1 MLLCN
6 HQYEW
11 LDNFSQMFRGF
22 LRDVKLILKLML
34 HIDTYNKTNM
44 MLKKTILY
52 HTTFTR
58 SILFLCRHF
67 DIISC
72 LLFND
77 NVLSARMISVFS
89 VKQS

>member
-11 LDNFSQMFRGF
+11 FENFLQMFRGF
-22 LRDVKLILKLML
+22 LRDVKLIFKLML

-44 MLKKTILY
+44 MLKKNILY

-72 LLFND
+72 LYIYIFIFQD
-77 NVLSARMISVFS
+77 SGVLSVNIIIV
-89 VKQS
+89 

>member
-1 MLLCN
+1 MLCFYAIISMN
-6 HQYEW
+6 GFE
-11 LDNFSQMFRGF
+11 NFSQMFRGF
-22 LRDVKLILKLML
+22 SRDVKLIFKLML

-44 MLKKTILY
+44 MLKRNILY

-67 DIISC
+67 DITAC

-77 NVLSARMISVFS
+77 NVLSARI
-89 VKQS
+89 

>member
-11 LDNFSQMFRGF
+11 FENFLQMFRGV

-44 MLKKTILY
+44 MLKKN
-52 HTTFTR
+52 HTL
-58 SILFLCRHF
+58 SHYILFLCRH
-67 DIISC
+67 IYVIQ
-72 LLFND
+72 NK
-77 NVLSARMISVFS
+77 N
-89 VKQS
+89 